1 METKF
6 LQKEDNLLTELGN
19 WNSIEKLCAGVY
31 GEAVLKDRS
40 FQRIKLQEYQR
51 LYGKYDNRE
60 SASLDQHALH
70 KMLRYQSRKIE
81 QHLYPNPVR
90 RILQRGADRIASRI
104 RRRLRGGE
112 SLPAFEIG
120 NLPLFQIFNPAKE
133 NSSGLSNMQSEQK
146 QQRPEGWWIQDLGQ
160 KDKSVANEKKQGMGI
175 H

>member
-31 GEAVLKDRS
+31 GEAVLKDRN

-51 LYGKYDNRE
+51 LYNKYDTRE

-81 QHLYPNPVR
+81 QHLYQNPVR
-90 RILQRGADRIASRI
+90 RILQRSADRIVFRI
-104 RRRLRGGE
+104 RKRLRVGQA
-112 SLPAFEIG
+112 LPAFEAG
-120 NLPLFQIFNPAKE
+120 NLPLPQVFDPAKE
-133 NSSGLSNMQSEQK
+133 RGNDLPSKQPEQI
-146 QQRPEGWWIQDLGQ
+146 QQRPEGWWIQNLGQ
-160 KDKSVANEKKQGMGI
+160 KGKNEKKQGMHI